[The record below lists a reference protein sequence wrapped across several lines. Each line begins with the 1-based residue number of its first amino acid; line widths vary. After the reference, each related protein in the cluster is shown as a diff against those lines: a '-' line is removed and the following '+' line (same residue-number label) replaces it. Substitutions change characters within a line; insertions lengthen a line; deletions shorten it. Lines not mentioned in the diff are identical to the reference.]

1 MQPLRYNDSAYQ
13 DMENRV
19 LCSIIIP
26 AYNCFADIVER
37 CFSCLKELKTPVE
50 ILVMDDG
57 SDEPYRNVLVQA
69 AELDPRV
76 KYFPL
81 EHHGVSYARN
91 RGIEEA
97 CGQYIVFCDIDD
109 VIDAAVLDQA
119 LSSLNDSID
128 ILCCSYHKIR
138 AGRES
143 IVRFGEPFTLSSLL
157 KNPTLYGTVWGKIY
171 RRDCIG
177 AVRFREDLSLAE
189 DTAFLTEILL
199 RHPQTD
205 TVDLPYYCYQ
215 LSTESTARKT
225 QDALPKF
232 FQAFETFHSLL
243 QNEPEEVRRL
253 AGNCCIVNANVLMN
267 YFVFTDDNTPAKKKE
282 LFRRIVDNPALQ
294 QSVSEYDP
302 ALPAKYRLIAFLL
315 RKKAYH
321 ALQMIFRVYQRM

>member
-1 MQPLRYNDSAYQ
+1 
-13 DMENRV
+13 MENGV

-26 AYNCFADIVER
+26 VYNCPADIAER
-37 CFSCLKELKTPVE
+37 CFSCLKELKAPVE

-57 SDEPYRNVLVQA
+57 SENPYRNVLEKA
-69 AELDPRV
+69 AEQIPQL
-76 KYFPL
+76 KHFPL
-81 EHHGVSYARN
+81 EHRGVSHARN

-97 CGQYIVFCDIDD
+97 SGQYIVFCDIDD
-109 VIDAAVLDQA
+109 RIDAAFLDQA
-119 LSSLNDSID
+119 LASLDETID
-128 ILCCSYHKIR
+128 LLCCSYRKVR

-143 IVRFGEPFTLSSLL
+143 AVRFGEPFTLGSLL
-157 KNPTLYGTVWGKIY
+157 KNPTIYGTVWGKIY

-177 AVRFREDLSLAE
+177 SIRFREELSLAE
-189 DTAFLTEILL
+189 DTVFLTEILL
-199 RHPQTD
+199 QRPHTD

-215 LSTESTARKT
+215 LSTESAARRT

-232 FQAFETFHSLL
+232 FRSFEAIHSLL

-267 YFVFTDDNTPAKKKE
+267 YFVFTDEHTPAQKKD

-302 ALPAKYRLIAFLL
+302 AFPLKYRLIAFLL

-321 ALQMIFRVYQRM
+321 ALQMIFRVYQHM